1 MTIRNPPPPQHPLT
15 KTGQLIDDAWLRWIF
30 ALVVSINAMQAQI
43 AALEARVDALE
54 GP

>member
-1 MTIRNPPPPQHPLT
+1 MTIKNPPPPQHPLT

-30 ALVVSINAMQAQI
+30 ALVVALNTLHDQYT
-43 AALEARVDALE
+43 ALEARVTTLE